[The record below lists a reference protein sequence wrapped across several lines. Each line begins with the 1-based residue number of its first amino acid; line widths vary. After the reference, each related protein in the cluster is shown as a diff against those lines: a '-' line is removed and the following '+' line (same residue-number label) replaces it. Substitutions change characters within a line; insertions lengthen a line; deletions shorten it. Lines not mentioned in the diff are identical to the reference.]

1 MTRQASPDLLDLA
14 EAVASGALRADDA
27 ERQVREA
34 LGPDHDAASDKAVRE
49 LRGLIVAAS
58 AVRFHVRAT
67 RDALGVDNPDVSYAN
82 ASIATIVPGPVT
94 AGSVRRSVTR
104 SGGRPPRRTW
114 LLVAATLLIGTG
126 IIGASLVGG
135 RLAVPTPEPTIPSG
149 VVDASA
155 SPDTSPDVS
164 VAPSPAPG
172 MFAYIVGDQTTGGG
186 WRRLWVA
193 NLDGTGAHELVSDMG
208 GDQQAPVW
216 SPDGTHLLFSWAPAT
231 IGEDGY
237 PIGAFR
243 FYLADVSGG
252 EPQLVDTGCVAPCT
266 GDGDLAYLGDAA
278 FSRDGMRLVFVRS
291 PFPGASVLATIDLP
305 SGRVV
310 ELTSTM
316 LEGDLNRHPR
326 FSPDGSQIVFGR
338 DLPIDPNE
346 PKINGDQWPGQL
358 QGLFAIDADG
368 RNLRQIVPSGMPM
381 DWPSYGS
388 ADWSPDG
395 AHLVFEVGFA
405 SNPVPN
411 AIKGNGYTITPS
423 VDIYTIRPDGTDVR
437 RLTSDGG
444 SLDPGWT
451 TDGRIL
457 FARWAPDQPLPRWI
471 MDADGGNQ
479 RQLSFPQQLLG
490 ASPNQAAIMALT
502 AP

>member
-1 MTRQASPDLLDLA
+1 MK
-14 EAVASGALRADDA
+14 SGARSGCRRPALVAVCRASCFGFVEIFAMIDFDRFERRLAVSLRADAD
-27 ERQVREA
+27 
-34 LGPDHDAASDKAVRE
+34 
-49 LRGLIVAAS
+49 
-58 AVRFHVRAT
+58 
-67 RDALGVDNPDVSYAN
+67 LGVAPFDPEA
-82 ASIATIVPGPVT
+82 IARAAIQVGD
-94 AGSVRRSVTR
+94 ARSMRRR
-104 SGGRPPRRTW
+104 RPLGGKGRAVRRTW

-126 IIGASLVGG
+126 VVGAAVVGG
-135 RLAVPTPEPTIPSG
+135 RLVGPTPGPTAPNT

-155 SPDTSPDVS
+155 SPETSPDVS

-172 MFAYIVGDQTTGGG
+172 MFAYIVGDQTSGGG

-193 NLDGTGAHELVSDMG
+193 NLDGTGAHELVPDMG

-231 IGEDGY
+231 IGGDGY

-243 FYLADVSGG
+243 FYLADVRGG

-266 GDGDLAYLGDAA
+266 GDGDLAFYGDAA
-278 FSRDGMRLVFVRS
+278 FSRDGTRLVFVRS
-291 PFPGASVLATIDLP
+291 PFPGTSVLATIDL
-305 SGRVV
+305 STGRVV

-316 LEGDLNRHPR
+316 LESDLNQRPR
-326 FSPDGSQIVFGR
+326 FSPDGSQIVFFHA
-338 DLPIDPNE
+338 LPIDPNQ
-346 PKINGDQWPGQL
+346 PKINGEPYPGSVL
-358 QGLFAIDADG
+358 GLFTIDADG

-395 AHLVFEVGFA
+395 THLVLEVGFA

-411 AIKGNGYTITPS
+411 PGEVGYTITPT
-423 VDIYTIRPDGTDVR
+423 VDIYTTRPDGTDLR

-444 SLDPGWT
+444 SLDPSWT
-451 TDGRIL
+451 ADGRIL
-457 FARWAPDQPLPRWI
+457 FARWTDQPLPRWI
-471 MDADGGNQ
+471 MDGDGSNA

-490 ASPNQAAIMALT
+490 ASPNQAAITALT
-502 AP
+502 TP